1 MRKTALLV
9 LTGFAAGLG
18 IAFWLQPS
26 SEHSVESDLASGT
39 ASAVHSTVN
48 AGLAP
53 ARLEDGFASRASQNA
68 SGELDPPFIDR
79 SRRDGAATRQEQ
91 RLAVDLIV
99 AGFAPDRAECI
110 GRRVQELRM
119 QAMQAQSEAR
129 REGRP
134 PPPDV
139 EAAALRAELGD
150 QDYERFLTARG
161 VPVSVNVMEV
171 LASSPAQRA
180 GLQRGDEI
188 FSYDGNRV
196 FNVQELHELTL
207 LAAASG
213 ESVVVDVRRNGE
225 NLRVVLPRGP
235 IGIRGGGDLKAPPGF
250 QR

>member
-9 LTGFAAGLG
+9 LTGFIAGLG

-26 SEHSVESDLASGT
+26 SEHSVEADLASGT
-39 ASAVHSTVN
+39 AAAVRSKVSG
-48 AGLAP
+48 GLAP

-79 SRRDGAATRQEQ
+79 ARRDGAARRQEQ

-99 AGFAPDRAECI
+99 AGFAPDRAEWI
-110 GRRVQELRM
+110 NRRVQELRM

-134 PPPDV
+134 PPADV
-139 EAAALRAELGD
+139 EAATLRTELGD
-150 QDYERFLTARG
+150 QDYERFLAARG
-161 VPVSVNVMEV
+161 VPASVNVMEV
-171 LASSPAQRA
+171 LARSPGERA

-188 FSYDGNRV
+188 FSYDGKRV
-196 FNVQELHELTL
+196 FNVQELNELML
-207 LAAASG
+207 VAASG

-225 NLRVVLPRGP
+225 NLRLVLPRGP
-235 IGIRGGGDLKAPPGF
+235 IGVRGGGDLLAPPDF